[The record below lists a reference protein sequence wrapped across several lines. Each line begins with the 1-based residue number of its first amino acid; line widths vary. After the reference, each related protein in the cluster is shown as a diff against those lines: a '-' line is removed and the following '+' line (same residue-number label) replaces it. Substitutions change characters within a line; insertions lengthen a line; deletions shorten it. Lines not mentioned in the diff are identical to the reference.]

1 MFERMFCE
9 TRTDLLAYLLR
20 RAPHPEDA
28 ADALAETYLIAWAK
42 RDALPGGEEARLW
55 LFGVARNVVLQG
67 ARRHGSR
74 TALVERLGDELRS
87 AGAQEAVIDDERVDT
102 LREALS
108 DLSARDREI
117 VTLTAWEGLTPKQI
131 AIAMGTSANAVRI
144 RLHRARLQLL
154 RVINPVGSLPKPE
167 ERAAVDCEAGIP

>member
-20 RAPHPEDA
+20 RSPNPDDA

-42 RDALPGGEEARLW
+42 REALPGGEQARLW

-67 ARRHGSR
+67 ARRRGFRS
-74 TALVERLGDELRS
+74 ALAERLGEELRS
-87 AGAQEAVIDDERVDT
+87 AGAQEPVTDDERVDT
-102 LREALS
+102 LRKALS
-108 DLSARDREI
+108 ALSARDREI

-144 RLHRARLQLL
+144 RLHRARVQLL
-154 RVINPVGSLPKPE
+154 REIDPVGSPPKPE
-167 ERAAVDCEAGIP
+167 ERVAVDCEAGIP